1 MEEIAERRCGMS
13 ADFVTV
19 AQIRAQLEIAHEL
32 AKSHVGFVV
41 MPVLNKDAY
50 RVHLLKQQVAL
61 EEVAQAAERAQE
73 GTV

>member
-1 MEEIAERRCGMS
+1 MS

-32 AKSHVGFVV
+32 AKSRIGFVV

-61 EEVAQAAERAQE
+61 QEVAQAAERAQE
-73 GTV
+73 G

>member
-1 MEEIAERRCGMS
+1 MS

-50 RVHLLKQQVAL
+50 RVLLLKQQVAL

-73 GTV
+73 GEV

>member
-1 MEEIAERRCGMS
+1 MS
-13 ADFVTV
+13 AEFVTV
-19 AQIRAQLEIAHEL
+19 AQIRAQLEIAHTL

-50 RVHLLKQQVAL
+50 RVHLLKQQVAM
-61 EEVAQAAERAQE
+61 EEVARAAERAQE

>member
-1 MEEIAERRCGMS
+1 MS
-13 ADFVTV
+13 AEFVTV
-19 AQIRAQLEIAHEL
+19 AHIRAQLEIAHAL
-32 AKSHVGFVV
+32 ANSHVGFVV

-50 RVHLLKQQVAL
+50 RVHLLKQQVAM